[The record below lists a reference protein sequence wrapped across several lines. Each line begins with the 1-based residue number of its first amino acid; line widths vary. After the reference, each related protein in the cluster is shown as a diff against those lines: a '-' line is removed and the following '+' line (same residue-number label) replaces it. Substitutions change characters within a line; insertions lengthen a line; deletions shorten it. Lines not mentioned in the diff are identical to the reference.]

1 MVNAQAYGYDDKKV
15 VETLSSIGVKL
26 FVVSNNDEVIY
37 LRQVTDGEILTFDY
51 ILVYMAQEIVSDNIM
66 QALLSEKYAKRL
78 IPS

>member
-66 QALLSEKYAKRL
+66 QALLSEEYAKRL